1 MQNRFDSTNLKN
13 IVLRDFIRSQQLHQ
27 SGGQNILFPVDTRKV
42 AGYSSTCDQVSKNTQ
57 TSGGNSQ
64 LYLLDA
70 AASGNYNL
78 RMATDNAT
86 GNSATYEFTMN
97 NQNKLSF
104 ILPSRQVAGIDT
116 VGIGL
121 FYLNKGRNGLRVN
134 YKNNAYPNYALLF
147 EKTSTANS
155 EGVHSDQFPSDQAYK
170 SRNRDT
176 FTTQ

>member
-1 MQNRFDSTNLKN
+1 M
-13 IVLRDFIRSQQLHQ
+13 V
-27 SGGQNILFPVDTRKV
+27 
-42 AGYSSTCDQVSKNTQ
+42 
-57 TSGGNSQ
+57 
-64 LYLLDA
+64 
-70 AASGNYNL
+70 
-78 RMATDNAT
+78 TDNAT

-134 YKNNAYPNYALLF
+134 YKNNAYPNYAFLF

-155 EGVHSDQFPSDQAYK
+155 EGVHSDQFPPDQAYK